1 MTERAQGTA
10 EGRLLAT
17 LQRLLELPAIDLSS
31 ALNEASQHIVNALGC
46 DKVDAFLFNEEK
58 NSLVAAGTSDTP
70 MGRKQQALG
79 LDFLPLANGGKA
91 VESFVTGLTFVT
103 GHLDQEPGTLRGMV
117 EALGIRSQIDVPL
130 EVGGARRGIL
140 SAVSATPEFFD
151 EHDVIFMV
159 SVAHWVGALAHR
171 AELIEAIRTADVEQ
185 GRRAAADEI
194 VTVLA
199 HDLRN
204 HLNPLQGRLQ
214 LLRMGATRDGR
225 ERDVEHVNVA
235 LRSVKRLTLLVS
247 DLLDVSRLD
256 HGLFALTPVSV
267 DVVALT
273 KETAAAL
280 ATHEIEIQVSAPDE
294 LPVVADPDR
303 LKQALE
309 NVVGNA
315 IRYSP
320 KGEPVRVEIHGEP
333 ENGERHVTVDVID
346 KGPGVPAE
354 ILPHVFERFAVGK
367 GSSGLGLGLYLA
379 SRIADVHGGSLMVE
393 SAPGKGTRFRFVLP
407 IDGPV
412 TQSDGA

>member
-1 MTERAQGTA
+1 MTERATETA

-17 LQRLLELPAIDLSS
+17 LQRLLELPAIDLST
-31 ALNEASQHIVNALGC
+31 ALDEASQHIVDALGC

-58 NSLVAAGTSDTP
+58 HSLVAIGTSNTP
-70 MGRKQQALG
+70 MGRKQRALG
-79 LDFLPLANGGKA
+79 LDFLPLANGGKIA
-91 VESFVTGLTFVT
+91 ESFVTGRTIVT
-103 GHLDQEPGTLRGMV
+103 GHLDQEAGELRGMV
-117 EALGIRSQIDVPL
+117 DALGVRSQIDVPL
-130 EVGGARRGIL
+130 EVNGARRGVL

-151 EHDVIFMV
+151 KHDVIFMTSV
-159 SVAHWVGALAHR
+159 SHWVGALAHR
-171 AELIEAIRTADVEQ
+171 AELIEEIRTADVQ
-185 GRRAAADEI
+185 RGRRAAADEI

-214 LLRMGATRDGR
+214 LLRMGAARDGR
-225 ERDVEHVNVA
+225 ERDVEHVNAA
-235 LRSVKRLTLLVS
+235 LRSVQRLTLLVS
-247 DLLDVSRLD
+247 DLLDVGRLD
-256 HGLFALTPVSV
+256 HGLFALNPVSI

-273 KETAAAL
+273 RETAAAL
-280 ATHEIEIQVSAPDE
+280 GTPDVEIQVSAPDE
-294 LPVVADPDR
+294 LLVMADPDR

-320 KGEPVRVEIHGEP
+320 KGDPVRVEIRGGL
-333 ENGERHVTVDVID
+333 ENGGRQMTLDVID
-346 KGPGVPAE
+346 QGPGVPAE

-379 SRIADVHGGSLMVE
+379 SRIVGVHGGSLTVE

-407 IDGPV
+407 IDGP
-412 TQSDGA
+412 TSPSDGG